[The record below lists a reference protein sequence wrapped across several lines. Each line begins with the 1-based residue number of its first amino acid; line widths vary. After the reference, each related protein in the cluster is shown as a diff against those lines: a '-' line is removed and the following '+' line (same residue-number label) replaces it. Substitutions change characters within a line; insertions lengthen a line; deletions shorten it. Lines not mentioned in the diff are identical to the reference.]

1 MKRSRISGWLK
12 ISILAMLVKGP
23 MHGYAMIKEVERI
36 TGGEW
41 VPAPGSLYP
50 TLNEL
55 VREGMIEA
63 REERVGGRKRVI
75 YSITDKGVRFLVE
88 KADKLISR
96 AIPSIFK
103 FIESQIIAIN
113 RSGNLEELRKVVEV
127 LDFMARRAEEL
138 KRRIEVNPGAT
149 RSRRWPQRGRTTLS

>member
-23 MHGYAMIKEVERI
+23 MHGYAMIREVERI

-55 VREGMIEA
+55 VREGMVEA
-63 REERVGGRKRVI
+63 REERIGGRRRIV
-75 YSITDKGVRFLVE
+75 YSITDEGIKFLVE

-113 RSGNLEELRKVVEV
+113 RSGNLEELNKVVEV
-127 LDFMARRAEEL
+127 LDFMVNRAEEL
-138 KRRIEVNPGAT
+138 KKKIETNSHAELIDAN
-149 RSRRWPQRGRTTLS
+149 S